1 MKKLILIT
9 LSILAVG
16 ALSAT
21 AGDAAANWEKHCQK
35 CHGADGKG
43 DTKMGKKTGAKD
55 MTTAEYQTALK
66 DDAAFKGI
74 KDGIKDGDTVKMKP
88 AEDLSDA
95 DIKDLIAHVRKF
107 KK

>member
-1 MKKLILIT
+1 MKKILILSLVT
-9 LSILAVG
+9 LVAGAVSLR
-16 ALSAT
+16 AE
-21 AGDAAANWEKHCQK
+21 DVAANWEKHCQK

-66 DDAAFKGI
+66 DDAAFKAI
-74 KDGIKDGDTVKMKP
+74 KDGVKDGDTVKMKP
-88 AEDLSDA
+88 ADGMTDDE
-95 DIKDLIAHVRKF
+95 IKALVAYVRKL

>member
-1 MKKLILIT
+1 MKKLFLLT
-9 LSILAVG
+9 LSVLAIG

-21 AGDAAANWEKHCQK
+21 AGDAAANWEKSCQK

-43 DTKMGKKTGAKD
+43 DTKMGKKTGVKD
-55 MTTAEYQTALK
+55 MTSADYQAGLK
-66 DDAAFKGI
+66 DDAAFKAI
-74 KDGIKDGDTVKMKP
+74 KEGIKDGDTVKMKP
-88 AEDLSDA
+88 VEDLSDA

>member
-1 MKKLILIT
+1 MKKLILLT
-9 LSILAVG
+9 LSILAIG

-21 AGDAAANWEKHCQK
+21 AGDAGPNWEKHCQK

-55 MTTAEYQTALK
+55 MTTAEYQTELK
-66 DDAAFKGI
+66 DDKAFKGI
-74 KDGIKDGDTVKMKP
+74 KEGIKDGDTVKMKP
-88 AEDLSDA
+88 AEDLTDA

>member
-1 MKKLILIT
+1 MKKLLVLT
-9 LSILAVG
+9 LSVLAVG
-16 ALSAT
+16 ALSAS
-21 AGDAAANWEKHCQK
+21 ADVAANWEKNCQK

-55 MTTAEYQTALK
+55 MTAAEYQTNLK
-66 DDAAFKGI
+66 DDAAFKAI
-74 KDGIKDGDTVKMKP
+74 KEGIKDGDTVKMKP

-95 DIKDLIAHVRKF
+95 DIKELVGHVRKF

>member
-1 MKKLILIT
+1 MKKLFLLT
-9 LSILAVG
+9 LSVLAVG
-16 ALSAT
+16 ALSAS
-21 AGDAAANWEKHCQK
+21 ADVAANWEKHCQK

-66 DDAAFKGI
+66 DDNAFKVI
-74 KDGIKDGDTVKMKP
+74 KEGLKEGDTVKMKP
-88 AEDLSDA
+88 AEDMTDA
-95 DIKDLIAHVRKF
+95 EIKELVAFVRKL